1 MQKLPKSVHW
11 SGYYN
16 NLKSQIP
23 QNLTLRNQETKAFLI
38 QSLATSRCMFKTL
51 LMTFTNFFFLRNI
64 ISDTKKT
71 GQSDFAK
78 TPKSKYLKLPLK
90 ISHNEKVA
98 KYPSNSF
105 QKAGSHMLWSA
116 NRLYLLAWKQVLAQA
131 KNASGLRTSLSCL
144 CWRSST
150 CTHILF
156 NCTVLQFP

>member
-23 QNLTLRNQETKAFLI
+23 QNLTLRNRERKLFSYSPQQQAGACSKH
-38 QSLATSRCMFKTL
+38 L
-51 LMTFTNFFFLRNI
+51 LMTFINFFFFFCVIRSI

-78 TPKSKYLKLPLK
+78 NPKSKYLKLPLK

-98 KYPSNSF
+98 QYQTHFERQGHKVTCYMVLE
-105 QKAGSHMLWSA
+105 QWLHRGGSSKIGIYAELKIAALKFS
-116 NRLYLLAWKQVLAQA
+116 RLHGK
-131 KNASGLRTSLSCL
+131 T
-144 CWRSST
+144 
-150 CTHILF
+150 
-156 NCTVLQFP
+156 